1 MFLQLV
7 PEIAHGDGPKNFW
20 KFFEKNWKINTLNY
34 TYISQVFENTDLS
47 EVKSDSV
54 VRSKP
59 EWFYG
64 GSLEGNWN
72 WLIRHKSQN
81 VLQSTVALI

>member
-7 PEIAHGDGPKNFW
+7 PEIAHGDGPKNSWIRVNFS
-20 KFFEKNWKINTLNY
+20 KNTINF

-59 EWFYG
+59 E
-64 GSLEGNWN
+64 
-72 WLIRHKSQN
+72 
-81 VLQSTVALI
+81 